1 MFKRLVTRRVG
12 NVAHRWLSSGTG
24 AGVFDA
30 KIVPELDGL
39 TSPSGPTRPSG
50 PSSLVSRYMTAGEA
64 VTETLLDR
72 GITDVFSITGSA
84 FLPASDCFDTAGI
97 RLIHM
102 QHEQNGGF
110 ACDGYARARAGA
122 IGVTLNQAGPGA
134 SNLLTAMATSFWNH
148 SPVAYIT
155 PTVDTINDGKGVFQ
169 ELRGQDRL
177 FTDQVKY
184 LGQVNRED
192 RLTEIIGKGLDR
204 ALSEG
209 GPTQINI
216 PRDFFNA
223 ECTYNV
229 PQRCIPSPCAANPDD
244 IYKVAELYRSA
255 KRPVILAGA
264 GVGWSASGAENLL
277 QLARTLNVPV
287 ATTYL
292 HNDVF
297 PSPSHEDLSLGPLGY
312 FGSHA
317 AMRAVRDSDLI
328 LAIGTRIGPFSIT
341 PQDGIEYWNDLKRLV
356 QVDLNRSNLGI
367 SCNPTLAVHSDA
379 GMFCQQLLDT
389 LISTGD
395 VRNSSYV
402 QSEKD
407 RWEEELLRM
416 EGDGVTIPED
426 GAMAPWK
433 GLRVLGDHVYN
444 TDSVLSTDIGN
455 VSSQMNRYA
464 HFSNPRSYLAPGL
477 YGSCGYSLPAALG
490 AKVAQ
495 PERNVIA
502 LVGDGAFMMNP
513 VCELPTLVR
522 EKIPLTVVI
531 ARNDRWWAEGLNLH
545 LHFGKRY
552 GGTVLESPSFA
563 EVAQSIGNI
572 NGTESIQG
580 IEVRT
585 PMEFAAVLDTART
598 NQANGIIT
606 VIEAHMTPE
615 VTRIFREGAV
625 KTPVRR
631 LNKYKHLN
639 PVN

>member
-1 MFKRLVTRRVG
+1 MLRRLVTGRIGTATRRMSS
-12 NVAHRWLSSGTG
+12 ASSSGP
-24 AGVFDA
+24 ADQ
-30 KIVPELDGL
+30 
-39 TSPSGPTRPSG
+39 
-50 PSSLVSRYMTAGEA
+50 YMTAGEA
-64 VTETLLDR
+64 VTETLADR
-72 GITDVFSITGSA
+72 GIKDVFAITGSA
-84 FLPASDCFDTAGI
+84 FLPASDCFEAAGI

-110 ACDGYARARAGA
+110 ACDGYARALAGA
-122 IGVTLNQAGPGA
+122 VGVTLNQAGPGA

-155 PTVDTINDGKGVFQ
+155 PTVDTPNDGKGVFQ

-177 FTDQVKY
+177 FSDQVKY
-184 LGQVNRED
+184 LGHVNRED
-192 RLTEIIGKGLDR
+192 RLTEILGKGLDR

-209 GPTQINI
+209 GPTQVNI

-223 ECTYNV
+223 ESTYSV
-229 PQRCIPSPCAANPDD
+229 PGRVVPSPCAANTED
-244 IYKVAELYRSA
+244 IHRIVKLYRNA
-255 KRPVILAGA
+255 ERPVILAGA
-264 GVGWSASGAENLL
+264 GVGWSDTGAENLL
-277 QLARTLNVPV
+277 QLARALNVPV

-297 PSPSHEDLSLGPLGY
+297 PSHEELSLGPLGY

-317 AMRAVRDSDLI
+317 AMRAVRDSDLV

-341 PQDGIEYWNDLKRLV
+341 PQDGINYWDDTKNLV

-367 SCNPTLAVHSDA
+367 SCNPTVAVHSDA
-379 GMFCQQLLDT
+379 GNFCQQLLSA
-389 LISTGD
+389 LQSTSD
-395 VRNSSYV
+395 IRDSTYV
-402 QSEKD
+402 KSEKD
-407 RWEEELLRM
+407 RWEEELLEM
-416 EGDGVTIPED
+416 EELTTIPED
-426 GAMAPWK
+426 GAMAPWR

-444 TDSVLSTDIGN
+444 TDSVLTTDIGN

-464 HFSNPRSYLAPGL
+464 HFSRSRSYLAPGL
-477 YGSCGYSLPAALG
+477 YGSCGYSVPAALG
-490 AKVAQ
+490 AKVAC
-495 PERNVIA
+495 PDRNVIA

-522 EKIPLTVVI
+522 EKIPLTIVI

-552 GGTVLESPSFA
+552 GGTILESPSFA
-563 EVAQSIGNI
+563 EVARSLGDIH
-572 NGTESIQG
+572 GTESIQG

-585 PMEFAAVLDTART
+585 PTELSAALDTAKVR
-598 NQANGIIT
+598 QAEGGTT

-631 LNKYKHLN
+631 LPKYQHLN
-639 PVN
+639 EKNNDWTNRAPPAWTQLDKTA